1 MTKVERAADNKPPG
15 FTDSGGLQQ
24 LLSFSVR
31 CLNIV
36 VSRDL
41 DRKLSGLDVAKGTG
55 KISTLLI
62 VSRHPGI
69 RPSSIADL
77 IMRDRSSMGRLI
89 DKMELQGLLRRKVAP
104 DDNRSQAL
112 YLTEQGYKLASKV
125 INLAQKQDR
134 DFFHAISEQ
143 DKSLMINLCKKILN
157 SHREQKMNYL
167 LY

>member
-1 MTKVERAADNKPPG
+1 MTKVESAAENKPPD
-15 FTDSGGLQQ
+15 FTDLGGLEQ
-24 LLSFSVR
+24 LLSFSIR

-69 RPSSIADL
+69 RPSCIADL

-89 DKMELQGLLRRKVAP
+89 DKMELQGLLRRTVAP
-104 DDNRSQAL
+104 DDSRSQAL
-112 YLTEQGYKLASKV
+112 YLTGQGKKLASKV
-125 INLAQKQDR
+125 ILLAQKQDG
-134 DFFHAISEQ
+134 DFFHAISAQ
-143 DKSLMINLCKKILN
+143 DKSTMITLCKKILA
-157 SHREQKMNYL
+157 SHREQQSNYL
-167 LY
+167 IY